1 MAYSIGSFIGALA
14 AMFLLSRLALWLLK
28 LLGDNERRI
37 FVAHVATF
45 AMAVLLAGFGFGDE
59 RGPRFLYAASVY
71 AIPTLIWV
79 GVDLL
84 ALKGRRTKTS

>member
-14 AMFLLSRLALWLLK
+14 AIFLLSRLAFWLLK
-28 LLGDNERRI
+28 RLGDNERRI
-37 FVAHVATF
+37 FVGHGATF
-45 AMAVLLAGFGFGDE
+45 AAAVLLAGLGFGDD

-71 AIPTLIWV
+71 ALPTLIWV
-79 GVDLL
+79 GIDLL